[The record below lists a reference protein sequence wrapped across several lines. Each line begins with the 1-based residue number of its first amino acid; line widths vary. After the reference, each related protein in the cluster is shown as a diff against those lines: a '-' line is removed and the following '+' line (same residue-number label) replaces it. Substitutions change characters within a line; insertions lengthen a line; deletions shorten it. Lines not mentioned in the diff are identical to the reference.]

1 MIPTEGTAGQ
11 APPFGGAKAEAAD
24 GLAMMASASDQL
36 VPRLRGVSHAVASVV
51 AVAAA
56 VVAVALAPT
65 ARHDCRRLA
74 STARASSRSSAP
86 ARSITAGRDLRVS
99 SPLLQRIDHSTIYV
113 FIAASYTPIAVV
125 LLHGALAWMILVVA
139 WAGAAA
145 GVAFTLGWIEAPR
158 AVVASSYL
166 ALGWIAV
173 IALPQ
178 LLQLL
183 SPVPLILLGA
193 GGLLYSVGAIV
204 YATQRPDPWPRTFGF
219 HEIFHALVIVAAAAQ
234 YHRDRRLG
242 AAGVMTMH
250 PMRSAGRERVA
261 SPVAGQCP
269 HRCPDHPSVDQQAV
283 QPRCLKSRS
292 LAR

>member
-1 MIPTEGTAGQ
+1 MIPTDGLAGQ
-11 APPFGGAKAEAAD
+11 ALLAGGALTQVAD
-24 GLAMMASASDQL
+24 GRATVASASEQL

-56 VVAVALAPT
+56 IVVVALAPT
-65 ARHDCRRLA
+65 VRTIVPLA
-74 STARASSRSSAP
+74 VYGVGLIALFGGSALYHRWPGP
-86 ARSITAGRDLRVS
+86 ARFK
-99 SPLLQRIDHSTIYV
+99 PLLQRIDHSTIYV

-158 AVVASSYL
+158 TVVVASYL
-166 ALGWIAV
+166 ALGWLAV

-183 SPVPLILLGA
+183 GVVPLVLLSA
-193 GGLLYSVGAIV
+193 GGLLYSAGAIV

-219 HEIFHALVIVAAAAQ
+219 HEVFHALVIMAAAAQ
-234 YHRDRRLG
+234 Y
-242 AAGVMTMH
+242 
-250 PMRSAGRERVA
+250 VA
-261 SPVAGQCP
+261 IIGWVLPAS
-269 HRCPDHPSVDQQAV
+269 
-283 QPRCLKSRS
+283 
-292 LAR
+292 